1 MAFDNPTAAYTAAD
15 MVAVIGE
22 VWSDLVLMPNFANA
36 CASNFFT
43 DLSSYASDGGDYI
56 HVPNIYTNVFT
67 ASTQSTQGNGVVDQ
81 SPTQV
86 DVTLNITTHKYV
98 AWIIGDLEMVQMF
111 KKYAINEKYIQ
122 VATSVLIDALEAS
135 LFSLWSGLT
144 TNVVGDTATVLT
156 DNEIVGSIEKLDTL
170 NYDVMNKAA
179 FFFHPF
185 VYWRQVATISKYYTY
200 NTSQLPIIRTGNF
213 GSMDSSRG
221 LRGQLYGIPIYTST
235 NVVKGLSTYRNL
247 LAMPEAFAFAM
258 QTRGGGKVRTQVQYL
273 LQNLGT
279 LAVVDMIYGTCELR
293 DAAAVLINANDTD
306 VTS

>member
-1 MAFDNPTAAYTAAD
+1 MAFPNPTAAFTAAD

-22 VWSDLVLMPNFANA
+22 VWSDLVLKPNFANA
-36 CASNFFT
+36 VASNFFT
-43 DLSSYASDGGDYI
+43 DLSSYATEGGDII

-81 SPTQV
+81 SPTQI
-86 DVTLNITTHKYV
+86 DVTLTINTHIYV

-122 VATSVLIDALEAS
+122 VASSVLIDALEAS
-135 LFSLWSGLT
+135 IFGLWSGLS
-144 TNVVGDTATVLT
+144 TNVVGDTATVLS
-156 DNEIVGSIEKLDTL
+156 DAEIVEAIEKLDTL

-185 VYWRQVATISKYYTY
+185 VYWRQVATIAKYYTF
-200 NTSQLPIIRTGNF
+200 NTSQISIIRDGNF
-213 GSMDSSRG
+213 GKADSSRG
-221 LRGQLYGIPIYTST
+221 LRGQVYGIPIYTST

-258 QTRGGGKVRTQVQYL
+258 QTRGGGKVRTQVAYQ

-279 LAVVDMIYGTCELR
+279 LAVVDMIYGVCELR
-293 DAAAVLINANDTD
+293 DAAAVLINANDSA